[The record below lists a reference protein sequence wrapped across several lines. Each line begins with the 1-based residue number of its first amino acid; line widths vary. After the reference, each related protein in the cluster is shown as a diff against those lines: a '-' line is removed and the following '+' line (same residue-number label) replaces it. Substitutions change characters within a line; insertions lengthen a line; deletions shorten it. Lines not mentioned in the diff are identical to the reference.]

1 MLTDEKY
8 QKALEALR
16 SGTMPEHLRSTAADA
31 IAEYERGHGLAQGVS
46 EAGATRAA
54 PATTSQEKPSARAA
68 RQRKLDTIEAEHPG
82 LTKAFQMQGPSTL
95 QLESGPTPEEAAAD
109 ELEQRS
115 QFDDSIQNL
124 SKRKELAAPAEW
136 HPPTPATPPNP
147 FDSVWGK
154 LTAVKQAMPDWA
166 GGGTEHY
173 IEPSVEQF
181 KLEMAPVLGQAV
193 EGMAEGTPAYR
204 EWADAKWMDALGKAQ
219 AEGRGIVR
227 DAFRPGAKGFLD
239 TAGDLVRPANIQKI
253 GQMGRSAAIG
263 ADKIVTGGTVSTM
276 LAAGPSE
283 REREQF
289 REASAR
295 YSEAQSPEDVIAAG
309 EDLPSKT
316 FGQQFREGMQ
326 ARNYLGAAAPVSQ
339 DVGAFRGAL
348 SPGAIGNLAV
358 SGAGKA
364 VRGAVDLLPGGIMGP
379 QGVAMGLL
387 DAAAGSTAGKLAA
400 GAAGGALGAGATQGA
415 EELPGVLSG
424 DNPGAGE
431 RIGLAAAYGAPMGL
445 VGTGLGI
452 LARNEGATLR
462 ENTPLGVA
470 EQGGARMRP
479 IRGVDPGSVNRG
491 LERRAR
497 TESIGEVDK
506 PDVARMLAHD
516 LSEPFGKRA
525 HAMEDAITAKGQPL
539 REFEEAFAHD
549 KIPLK
554 KAIQTVLDAKQ
565 KLVLSDGTI
574 SNPKQMGKLDEL
586 LDQLL
591 KFEAQK
597 PEGALTKNEQLLN
610 QMENAAALHGDL
622 GTNQPE
628 VVARDIREL
637 STPTRPVTPVNTEGP
652 TRRARDTVVDVGD
665 FGEKLPDFRTALE
678 GGFAGERLRS
688 LHEARGSNPDT
699 FDITP
704 KEAIERGLDVGKS
717 TVKVFDPETR
727 QMVDADVPNFARL
740 SPKARNPDDVKQIT
754 AKLFQE
760 NETGSVTKEPFP
772 DYEKIKRALHQ
783 DRDAFT
789 GETDAI
795 KRSDTF
801 KLENGET
808 VRGYSAANARL
819 ENESKEFKN
828 LLELL
833 GFKGQPPDM
842 RSDMAFSQMEGLAAN
857 FGKGGRS
864 PEIDRAFREMA
875 AETGMTPT
883 LENLVR
889 YRAMKRL
896 QEASKLREVFRFGG
910 MPSVGML
917 SGEAARLRLD
927 PIIQGA
933 IPYLENAG
941 SLGAVPGEIEQSRE
955 LPGMADQA
963 TLDEIRR
970 ALQP

>member
-16 SGTMPEHLRSTAADA
+16 SGTMPEHLRETAADA
-31 IAEYERGHGLAQGVS
+31 VAEYERGHGLARDVS

-54 PATTSQEKPSARAA
+54 PAAAMQEKPAARAA
-68 RQRKLDTIEAEHPG
+68 RKRKLDAIEAEHPG
-82 LTKAFQMQGPSTL
+82 LTKAFQMRGPSTL
-95 QLESGPTPEEAAAD
+95 QIESGPTPEEAAAD

-115 QFDDSIQNL
+115 QFDDSLQNL

-316 FGQQFREGMQ
+316 FGQLLSEGAQ
-326 ARNYLGAAAPVSQ
+326 ARNYLGAAAPLSQ
-339 DVGAFRGAL
+339 DAGAFIGAT
-348 SPGAIGNLAV
+348 SSGAIGNLAV

-364 VRGAVDLLPGGIMGP
+364 VRGAANMLPGGIMGP

-400 GAAGGALGAGATQGA
+400 GAAGGALGAGTTQVANEVPGA
-415 EELPGVLSG
+415 LSG
-424 DNPGAGE
+424 DAPGAGE

-479 IRGVDPGSVNRG
+479 VRGVDPGPVNRG
-491 LERRAR
+491 LEARAR
-497 TESIGEVDK
+497 AEGVGESYA
-506 PDVARMLAHD
+506 PDVPGMLSHD
-516 LSEPFGKRA
+516 LAEPFGKRA
-525 HAMEDAITAKGQPL
+525 HAREAEIIAKGGPL
-539 REFEEAFAHD
+539 REFERRFSHEQ
-549 KIPLK
+549 IPLK
-554 KAIQTVLDAKQ
+554 NAIREIMDARKA
-565 KLVLSDGTI
+565 LVQSDGTVVD
-574 SNPKQMGKLDEL
+574 PARMQKLDDL
-586 LDQLL
+586 LEKVLGYQAQHPEHMLTPQNAERVAQLDRAV
-591 KFEAQK
+591 E
-597 PEGALTKNEQLLN
+597 
-610 QMENAAALHGDL
+610 LHGSDVMA
-622 GTNQPE
+622 PE
-628 VVARDIREL
+628 NFKRDVEAIN
-637 STPTRPVTPVNTEGP
+637 TPTRPVTPE
-652 TRRARDTVVDVGD
+652 ARDAVSSTKTITPSIDVGP
-665 FGEKLPDFRTALE
+665 FSERLPDFKE
-678 GGFAGERLRS
+678 GVAAGGAGERLRS
-688 LHEARGSNPDT
+688 LHEARGENPLT

-704 KEAIERGLDVGKS
+704 AEAQARGLPVG
-717 TVKVFDPETR
+717 EG
-727 QMVDADVPNFARL
+727 NFARL
-740 SPKARNPDDVKQIT
+740 SPKPKNPEDLRQIV
-754 AKLFQE
+754 
-760 NETGSVTKEPFP
+760 ETVRSQHEAGSLKKEPFP
-772 DYEKIKRALHQ
+772 HYDEIKRALHQ

-795 KRSDTF
+795 KQSDTF

-808 VRGYSAANARL
+808 VRGYSAANASL

-828 LLELL
+828 LLDLL

-842 RSDMAFSQMEGLAAN
+842 RSDTAFSQMEGLARG